1 LRELFLDPNFWASI
15 VQLSWPIAVVV
26 IALIFKKYIAA
37 IFNREK
43 LSFKVAGMEIS
54 VTEATEQAGK
64 SISDIQERLA
74 RIEQHFL
81 EAPMV
86 LETRE
91 EEKKISILWVDD
103 FPSNNAFIIEK
114 LEEEGM
120 RIRKELSTES
130 GIKAIANDSFDL
142 IISDLGRV
150 ESGRENLYAGLE
162 FTRAVR
168 ASGNQVP
175 LLIFA
180 GPRALDNERQL
191 LAAGS
196 TAVTASPV
204 DVFKFVEKYGKQN
217 IRL

>member
-1 LRELFLDPNFWASI
+1 MRDLFLDPNFWASI

-26 IALIFKKYIAA
+26 IALMFKKYIAA

-74 RIEQHFL
+74 KLEQHFL
-81 EAPMV
+81 ETPLLV
-86 LETRE
+86 DKKD
-91 EEKKISILWVDD
+91 EEKNISILWVDD

-180 GPRALDNERQL
+180 GPRALENERQL

-217 IRL
+217 TRL